1 MSSQPKKLPHEL
13 LMELVA
19 FIRVSRKWA
28 WCRISF
34 AFDKFLLEKVGNWL
48 MNMKPVAMVCDKDM
62 ESLVDSIN
70 AITNVAHR
78 YSAAERIYRALARHS
93 RAFSYLPTV
102 TAFDQLIFDNE
113 TSPTVQLIMKC
124 SNIVNEILRSA
135 AIDRADLVCLKNC
148 LGAMRQM
155 EDLRREIL
163 QQTDFLMESL
173 NLITDQNSKQAAA
186 ERLYGALVMFAGTS
200 HKFPNFP
207 SIHQLYLDP
216 NNLTGRLLS
225 ESLNVVNGCLD
236 SAASGVSE
244 FFALKSVLVVCRVM
258 LGLTD

>member
-1 MSSQPKKLPHEL
+1 
-13 LMELVA
+13 
-19 FIRVSRKWA
+19 
-28 WCRISF
+28 
-34 AFDKFLLEKVGNWL
+34 
-48 MNMKPVAMVCDKDM
+48 MVCDKDM

-93 RAFSYLPTV
+93 RANSYLPTV

-163 QQTDFLMESL
+163 QQMDSLMESL
-173 NLITDQNSKQAAA
+173 NLITDQNAKRTTA

-207 SIHQLYLDP
+207 SIQQLSLDP
-216 NNLTGRLLS
+216 NNLTARLLS
-225 ESLNVVNGCLD
+225 ESLNVVNVCLNCY
-236 SAASGVSE
+236 ASGVLE